1 MFVGFVGFVVLRI
14 FSSNFRPARNA
25 LACEAGG
32 HFSPGPDLV
41 IAYSAKI
48 NQNCCYIRS
57 KRIFK

>member
-1 MFVGFVGFVVLRI
+1 MFVVFIGVVMVIVLRI
-14 FSSNFRPARNA
+14 SSSNFR
-25 LACEAGG
+25 

-48 NQNCCYIRS
+48 NQNCWYIRR